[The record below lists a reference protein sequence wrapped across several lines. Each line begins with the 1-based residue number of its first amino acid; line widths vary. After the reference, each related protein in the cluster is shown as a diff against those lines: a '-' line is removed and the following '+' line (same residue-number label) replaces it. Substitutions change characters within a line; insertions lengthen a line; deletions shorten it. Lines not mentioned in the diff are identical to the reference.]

1 MLVDMLE
8 SQRFV
13 YKMKKIIL
21 SIIVFVSLLGFTPSV
36 FAEAPNGLNDFYFYL
51 DSNVSP
57 AVTGSVFSDLRVDSN
72 GYYYLPPSTPLFEKV
87 SSDIVPAENYGV
99 TFTLPV
105 PLSPTAIQ
113 TSGLYLYVAS
123 LRGGKERST
132 YCGNTSSVR
141 YFFNG
146 NYNSSFGSVS
156 SSVGTDHVFTGQ
168 PYAETVIMK
177 IPLSSFAFGNTSSL
191 INSITIVPEDY
202 AWSPQCTGADGA
214 NQFQSM
220 YVGSDIDIT
229 VDNSFNNFDYYFDG
243 LDYFSRLMAIQIP
256 DDFFSSTS
264 ADFLAVTSPF
274 GHMILN
280 NNMSFG
286 GYYNSS
292 GLYDTIR
299 ISLLSLDASSLY
311 PMTIDIPINLPPLV
325 TPIVS
330 QDWLRSINLPNGNY
344 TGSAHLYDSVN
355 GISATGVG
363 LYSYLDF
370 TVSDGVPVAPATF
383 FKSQEVCGFLDVA
396 CSVRNGFNSLGG
408 LLKDIFGFFFS
419 FDIGFKVPFVNMW
432 DSISTK
438 VPFAYIAIVV
448 NAFNDISGN
457 TDGDLNNVSIS
468 IGSSSIQLLSP
479 SLLSDNPIAP
489 LVRGS
494 LVVVLW
500 IMLVLAIYSRAIG
513 LFGDT
518 ISAVSTNTHF

>member
-1 MLVDMLE
+1 
-8 SQRFV
+8 
-13 YKMKKIIL
+13 MKKIIL
-21 SIIVFVSLLGFTPSV
+21 SIIIFVSVLGFIPSV

-51 DSNVSP
+51 DSNISP
-57 AVTGSVFSDLRVDSN
+57 AVSGSVFSDLRVDSN
-72 GYYYLPPSTPLFEKV
+72 GYYYLPPSIPLFEKV
-87 SSDIVPAENYGV
+87 SSDIVSAENYGV

-105 PLSPTAIQ
+105 PLSPTVIQ

-156 SSVGTDHVFTGQ
+156 SPVGTDHVFTNQ

-229 VDNSFNNFDYYFDG
+229 VDNPFNNFDYYFDG
-243 LDYFSRLMAIQIP
+243 LNYFSELMSIQLP
-256 DDFFSSTS
+256 DDYFSSTS
-264 ADFLAVTSPF
+264 ADFLAVTTPF
-274 GHMILN
+274 SGVTLN

-299 ISLLSLDASSLY
+299 ISLYNDNGSVLY
-311 PMTIDIPINLPPLV
+311 PATIDIPINLPPLV

-355 GISATGVG
+355 GVSATGVG

-370 TVSDGVPVAPATF
+370 TISDGVAVLPLPF

-408 LLKDIFGFFFS
+408 LLKDIGGFFFS
-419 FDIGFKVPFVNMW
+419 VDIGFVTPITNMW
-432 DSISTK
+432 EAIKMKTPFNFIAVIVDSYNTMDSNGVRDTH
-438 VPFAYIAIVV
+438 IAIP
-448 NAFNDISGN
+448 F
-457 TDGDLNNVSIS
+457 
-468 IGSSSIQLLSP
+468 GSSSIELLSP
-479 SLLSDNPIAP
+479 ELLSDNPIAP

-494 LVVVLW
+494 LVVVFW
-500 IMLVLAIYSRAIG
+500 IMFAFAMYSRAIN
-513 LFGDT
+513 LFGEHLT
-518 ISAVSTNTHF
+518 GGANLH